1 MYIYGPCYVPLPAN
15 FKFCMV
21 NRLLD
26 LSLLRPPKGSM
37 FSSECSL
44 SGGRMVMSLAV
55 RGALILRPRNF
66 AKVSIYA
73 FSMVDSVTVMK
84 ISLNDVA

>member
-1 MYIYGPCYVPLPAN
+1 MPLPAN

-37 FSSECSL
+37 FSSDCSL
-44 SGGRMVMSLAV
+44 SGGRTAMSLAV
-55 RGALILRPRNF
+55 RGALILRPRHF
-66 AKVSIYA
+66 CKSINLYA
-73 FSMVDSVTVMK
+73 FSMVVSVTVMK
-84 ISLNDVA
+84 ISLNDFA

>member
-1 MYIYGPCYVPLPAN
+1 MSLPAN

-26 LSLLRPPKGSM
+26 LRPPKGSM

-44 SGGRMVMSLAV
+44 SGGRMAMSLAV
-55 RGALILRPRNF
+55 RGALILRPRHF
-66 AKVSIYA
+66 CKSINLYA
-73 FSMVDSVTVMK
+73 FSMVESVTVMK
-84 ISLNDVA
+84 ISLNDLAL